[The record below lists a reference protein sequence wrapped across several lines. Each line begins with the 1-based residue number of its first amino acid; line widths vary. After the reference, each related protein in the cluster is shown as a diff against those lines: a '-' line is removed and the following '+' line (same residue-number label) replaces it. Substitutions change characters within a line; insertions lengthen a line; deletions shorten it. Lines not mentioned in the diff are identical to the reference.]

1 MKKLF
6 VLATLLAALASFG
19 CGSDEPSANAPAKVP
34 TSTTKST
41 KDVVKTEKLSDGS
54 TVETTKSGS
63 TITTRTDG
71 KKFTVVVLGDLKLVK
86 QNLVIPFIISPN
98 KNKWFYNRRKCACFF
113 IAYSSSLD
121 FSERLLA
128 IVSASLAAL
137 CAFA

>member
-71 KKFTVVVLGDLKLVK
+71 KKV
-86 QNLVIPFIISPN
+86 
-98 KNKWFYNRRKCACFF
+98 
-113 IAYSSSLD
+113 YSSGTGGPKIGQTKPGD
-121 FSERLLA
+121 TIHHFTK
-128 IVSASLAAL
+128 
-137 CAFA
+137 

>member
-71 KKFTVVVLGDLKLVK
+71 KKVYSSGTGGPKIG
-86 QNLVIPFIISPN
+86 QTLVIPFIISPN